1 MNKPK
6 AYRGA
11 EAAKAVWLAQPDT
24 RLLMT
29 ERPSSGAAGGGRM
42 PALRIW
48 LKARKNPGTSR
59 KAYVPC
65 TFGAGVP
72 ESAEFCDGPGPGMA
86 LEQNPFL
93 PPTRPGGANEKR
105 CLNDHTEQ
113 LNITSRCITRS
124 LQYVGTGLNGQ
135 RLDAVQ
141 AKHLPSR
148 EELYNVAL
156 CYDADPGTGGDS
168 KRQRSPGV
176 IAPPLG
182 GWEGLNPHG

>member
-1 MNKPK
+1 V
-6 AYRGA
+6 
-11 EAAKAVWLAQPDT
+11 EAAGYSRSTDL
-24 RLLMT
+24 
-29 ERPSSGAAGGGRM
+29 PSGIPPSQQYNANAELHFVGGDPQSAG
-42 PALRIW
+42 
-48 LKARKNPGTSR
+48 
-59 KAYVPC
+59 
-65 TFGAGVP
+65 
-72 ESAEFCDGPGPGMA
+72 FCDGPGPGMA

-93 PPTRPGGANEKR
+93 PPTRPGGAHGKR
-105 CLNDHTEQ
+105 CLNEQTEQ

-156 CYDADPGTGGDS
+156 CYDADSGTDGDS
-168 KRQRSPGV
+168 KHLRSPGV

-182 GWEGLNPHG
+182 GWEGLNLHG